1 MEAPLSDVT
10 PMRPLPE
17 PGELTRPFWEGA
29 ARGALLHPRCDDCG
43 QAFFP
48 PHVVC
53 QKCRSAG
60 WSWVESAGRGTV
72 YSFTVVHRAPQP
84 GFDPPYVL
92 AVVDLDERL
101 ELMTNL
107 VGVSPDD
114 VRIGQRVRVEWRSF
128 GDITLPMF
136 TPDEEAPR

>member
-72 YSFTVVHRAPQP
+72 
-84 GFDPPYVL
+84 
-92 AVVDLDERL
+92 
-101 ELMTNL
+101 
-107 VGVSPDD
+107 
-114 VRIGQRVRVEWRSF
+114 WK
-128 GDITLPMF
+128 
-136 TPDEEAPR
+136 